1 MAFPIVQRPGPEALR
16 VDRRRPTLRAIEN
29 VEAPRAQRIVALGGG
44 TGLPAVLEG
53 LSELATEKGEQDR
66 YAVTGVVTVT
76 DDGGS
81 SGRLREDLGV
91 MPPGDIR
98 NCMIALSEDENLM
111 SQLFRFRFEGKGELH
126 NHSFGNLF
134 LSAMEGITQDFA
146 EAVHL
151 TSEVLA
157 INGVIF
163 PSTNS
168 HVTLRAE
175 FSDGKVVEG
184 ETRITEAHKKIRKIS
199 LVPADAQPL
208 DGALEAIAEAEMITI
223 GPGSLYTSL
232 IPNLLVEKIVDA
244 IDQSKA
250 EKIYIQNIMTQPGET
265 DGMSAADHAEALI
278 CHSRGRVLFSRMIL
292 NNESPSPESLRRY
305 EKQGAFL
312 VVNDLARLEAMG
324 LECTQCDLLA
334 NDQVIRHDPNRLAK
348 AVYRVLGV

>member
-1 MAFPIVQRPGPEALR
+1 MSI
-16 VDRRRPTLRAIEN
+16 
-29 VEAPRAQRIVALGGG
+29 GGG
-44 TGLPAVLEG
+44 TGLSTLLRG
-53 LSELATEKGEQDR
+53 LKNGPGDLS
-66 YAVTGVVTVT
+66 VIVTVT

-126 NHSFGNLF
+126 EHSFGNLF
-134 LSAMEGITQDFA
+134 LSAMAGITHDFA

-175 FSDGKVVEG
+175 FTDGEIVEG
-184 ETRITEAHKKIRKIS
+184 ETRITGARKKIRKIG
-199 LVPADAQPL
+199 LVPPDAQPL
-208 DGALEAIAEAEMITI
+208 DGSLQAIAEADLITI

-244 IDQSKA
+244 VDRSDAK
-250 EKIYIQNIMTQPGET
+250 KLYIQNIMTQPGET
-265 DGMSAADHAEALI
+265 EGMTASDHVEALI
-278 CHSRGRVLFSRMIL
+278 CHSNGKVLFSDVLL
-292 NNESPSPESLRRY
+292 NDAVPSAESLKRY
-305 EKQGAFL
+305 EEQGAYL
-312 VVNDLARLEAMG
+312 VKNDRDRLEAMG
-324 LECTQCDLLA
+324 LKCTERTLLA
-334 NDQVIRHDPNRLAK
+334 EDQAIRHDPDLLAQ
-348 AVYRVLGV
+348 AIYGLLGV